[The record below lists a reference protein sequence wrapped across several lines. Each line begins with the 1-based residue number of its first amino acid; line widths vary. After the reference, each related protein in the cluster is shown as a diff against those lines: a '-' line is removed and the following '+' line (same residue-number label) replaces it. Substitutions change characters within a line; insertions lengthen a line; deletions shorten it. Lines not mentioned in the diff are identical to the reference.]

1 MDGLAGFWF
10 FFLLSMNGLNWE
22 LLNKLV
28 KEN

>member
-1 MDGLAGFWF
+1 MWMDLQVFV

>member
-1 MDGLAGFWF
+1 MDLQVFGF